1 MIPPEL
7 ISMAIGSLSGFVF
20 KFMAQRAK
28 EKAEMLKMAINV
40 QKANEDAH
48 NAAVQRVSV
57 DGGKWV
63 RRLIVIV

>member
-28 EKAEMLKMAINV
+28 EKAEMLKMALNV
-40 QKANEDAH
+40 QKH
-48 NAAVQRVSV
+48 ITI
-57 DGGKWV
+57 
-63 RRLIVIV
+63 L